1 MDKKAKRRQWHIIL
15 LLDLCVMIIS
25 FLVAMLL
32 RFNILYEAMNKGK
45 WYPSFYRTIILFIVI
60 GYSSWVLLQ
69 NTKGPLPSHQDPLEK
84 TMQVIK
90 NQIAL
95 LIMII
100 LVLFVIHRVD
110 DISRTVIAIHLV
122 LNVLF
127 DVPVRF
133 IYGKHLLKLEESLW
147 KDYKV
152 LLVTDAEYTSRS
164 VKYIQEQGI
173 TNIKGKSLNGMKVTS
188 LILASGD
195 ATKIPDDIQEMVK
208 GSVRHMPSIERIS
221 EIEAIVVGHV
231 SISEDERTELI
242 RSLRQYKVPIYT
254 QLFDQGLP
262 IGPSAAWSVGGQLV
276 TLYTGMTNKCPVLGV
291 NYSVSNV
298 DEAVHYVRTN
308 RDELSGQY
316 ICFSNVHTCVTAH
329 DDPEYLK
336 VQNGA
341 SVIYPDGFP
350 IASEQIKR
358 GFPEAK
364 RVAGPDFMTAM
375 FKSTMDGKRS
385 HFFYGGNQ
393 ETLDKLK
400 VCLEEKYPGIKI
412 AGMYAPPFRPLTE
425 EEDAADVKMINDSKA
440 DFIWIAL
447 GAPKQEI
454 WMSKHKGKI
463 NGVMFGIGAG
473 LDFHAGTIN
482 RAPKWIQQIGLE
494 WFYRLL
500 QDPGRLIKR
509 YLGTNVRFIW
519 LTRVLREK

>member
-1 MDKKAKRRQWHIIL
+1 MDKKSKRKQWHLVL

-25 FLVAMLL
+25 FLIAMLL
-32 RFNILYEAMNKGK
+32 RFNILYEAMNKGR
-45 WYPSFYRTIILFIVI
+45 WYPSFYRTILLFIII
-60 GYSSWVLLQ
+60 GYSSWVLLS
-69 NTKGPLPSHQDPLEK
+69 NTKGPLPSRQDPLEK
-84 TMQVIK
+84 TLQVIR
-90 NQIAL
+90 NQSAL
-95 LIMII
+95 LVMII

-110 DISRTVIAIHLV
+110 DISRTVIAIHLI
-122 LNVLF
+122 LNVVF

-133 IYGKHLLKLEESLW
+133 AVGKHILKIEESMW
-147 KDYKV
+147 KDYNV
-152 LLVTDAEYTSRS
+152 VLVTDAAYANTSMR
-164 VKYIQEQGI
+164 YIQEQGI

-188 LILASGD
+188 LILANGD
-195 ATKIPDDIQEMVK
+195 ATKLPDNIAGMVK
-208 GSVRHMPSIERIS
+208 GSVSHMPSRERIS
-221 EIEAIVVGHV
+221 EVEAIVVGHLT
-231 SISEDERTELI
+231 ISEDERRKLDM
-242 RSLRQYKVPIYT
+242 SLKKYGVPIYS

-262 IGPSAAWSVGGQLV
+262 IAPSAAWSVGGQLV

-308 RDELSGQY
+308 RDELSGEY

-358 GFPEAK
+358 GYPEAK

-375 FKSTMDGKRS
+375 FKSTMDGKMS
-385 HFFYGGNQ
+385 HYFYGGSQ

-400 VCLEEKYPGIKI
+400 ANLEQRYPGIKI
-412 AGMYAPPFRPLTE
+412 AGMYSPPFRPLTE
-425 EEDAADVKMINDSKA
+425 EEDAADVKMINDTKA
-440 DFIWIAL
+440 DFVWIAL

-454 WMSKHKGKI
+454 WMANHKGKI

-482 RAPKWIQQIGLE
+482 RAPKWVQKIGLE

-509 YLGTNVRFIW
+509 YLGTNIRFLW